1 MDTLNNL
8 STIWRIIDAWR
19 SIFGE
24 YAGEAFII
32 ALLVVVLLLWR
43 LLVLLQRS
51 GSLLF
56 DLVMLSVL
64 LVVAFV
70 VDPEN
75 RIYVW
80 CALGILIALR
90 IAIATRTVSS
100 PPQVQ
105 K

>member
-1 MDTLNNL
+1 MDTLNGL

-19 SIFGE
+19 SVFGV

-64 LVVAFV
+64 LIVAFIV
-70 VDPEN
+70 EPAT

-90 IAIATRTVSS
+90 IAIATRTVST